1 VVIIVEY
8 IDNNGDSFININDFD
23 SEEEGANLNY
33 LEDNDSDLTIPLF
46 NTPLDTILE
55 EDKEGER
62 PV

>member
-33 LEDNDSDLTIPLF
+33 LEDNDSDLIIPLF
-46 NTPLDTILE
+46 NTPLDIILK
-55 EDKEGER
+55 EDKEGKR